1 MIREGLIGFSTG
13 DSTLSKTIRKAQSI
27 WVNLYSNKDEGKPIM
42 NHVFMT
48 VKRFGKIYV
57 IEADLKVVNVNGKYK
72 WKPVVKMTKWEQT
85 EYARGKVE
93 YCFKEP
99 IKPWSKE
106 ELLQLSELAEKYEG
120 RPYEKVNVAF
130 HQVIKTFTN
139 RWIGKT
145 GLTAEL
151 AFICCE
157 LVGTMCHNVRN
168 YWFPN
173 CAELNV
179 MELYLDNDLKDA
191 NV

>member
-1 MIREGLIGFSTG
+1 MIRDGLIGFSTG

-27 WVNLYSNKDEGKPIM
+27 WVNLYQNKDEDKKIW

-48 VKRFGKIYV
+48 VKRFGQIYV
-57 IEADLKVVNVNGKYK
+57 IEADLKVMKIRGIYK
-72 WKPVVKMTKWEQT
+72 WKPITKMTKWELT

-120 RPYEKVNVAF
+120 RPYEKVNVGF
-130 HQVIKTFTN
+130 HQVIKTITN
-139 RWIGKT
+139 KWIGKT
-145 GLTAEL
+145 GLSAEF

-157 LVGTMCHNVRN
+157 LVGTMCHHVRN
-168 YWFPN
+168 NWFPD

-179 MELYLDNDLKDA
+179 MELFLDSELKDA
-191 NV
+191 IV